1 MRCHSFADGSP
12 AEAGARGVRFRL
24 PFLAWMLALQGGH
37 SLQEG
42 NPKETQEEI
51 LNFLKA

>member
-1 MRCHSFADGSP
+1 MTATLDHPYRIIGTRPIRPDGI
-12 AEAGARGVRFRL
+12 EKVTGK
-24 PFLAWMLALQGGH
+24 ALQGGH